1 MCKSKKLKQ
10 YLLNIVPDR
19 YEENPYYE
27 DKKAK
32 DELEMSYL
40 HFTTSVANT
49 LTLTRTGSPAT
60 IDLSYCFDIENP
72 EWTSLDTSSDV
83 SIDLPANSTIY
94 FKGNNETFNGS
105 WTGNMAQETNY
116 YHFNSTDKIY
126 CAGNIMSILG
136 TESVPDYA
144 FHSLFKGFTNLK
156 SAPELPATETGT
168 YCYARMFMQSGI
180 TKAPKINSSIIKDYA
195 CYQICY
201 KSSIISTPGLV
212 CTEIKQYG
220 FKEAFAQCQYL
231 KNAANMDSVEII
243 GNYGCS
249 YSFAMNEV
257 IDAHKMPSLV
267 QATSFNNLRTVGNY
281 GMECFYLCCYPLK
294 KAPYPMKAETIGTN
308 GWDEVF
314 NACVNLEVGPEYIE
328 ITGTVGNRA
337 CISMFGYCPKLKKAP
352 IIKIQALSSQCLYW
366 MFIYSGV
373 NEVRLESTSRQ
384 SNSLQEWFAWNSSA
398 PKPATGTIYHKEE
411 FTIAK
416 NSNSGIPSGWTEVI
430 I

>member
-1 MCKSKKLKQ
+1 MKCKDKNLKEY
-10 YLLNIVPDR
+10 YLGIVPDS
-19 YEENPYYE
+19 YEENPYYGDRVE
-27 DKKAK
+27 KDKLIA
-32 DELEMSYL
+32 SYL

-60 IDLSYCFDIENP
+60 VDLSYCFDIENP

-201 KSSIISTPGLV
+201 KSSIISTPGLA

-220 FKEAFAQCQYL
+220 LKEGYNSCWSL
-231 KNAANMDSVEII
+231 KNAPNMDSVEII

-249 YSFAMNEV
+249 YMCTMYDNDS
-257 IDAHKMPSLV
+257 SLS
-267 QATSFNNLRTVGNY
+267 QATSFKNLKSVGTY
-281 GMECFYLCCYPLK
+281 GMENFYGGCGKLK
-294 KAPYPMKAETIGTN
+294 KASYPMKAETVGTN

-352 IIKIQALSSQCLYW
+352 IIKIPALSSQCLYW

-373 NEVRLESTSRQ
+373 NEVRLESISGR

-398 PKPATGTIYHKEE
+398 PKPAIGTIYHKEE